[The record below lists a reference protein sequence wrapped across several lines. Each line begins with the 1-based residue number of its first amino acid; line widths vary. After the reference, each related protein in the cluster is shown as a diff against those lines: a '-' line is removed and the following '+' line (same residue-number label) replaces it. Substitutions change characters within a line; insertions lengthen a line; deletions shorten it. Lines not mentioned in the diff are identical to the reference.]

1 MKNYANR
8 IWSKNERRK
17 TLCLFAFTYMLGVC
31 LFREPRVFCDLPWG
45 VVFVRCV
52 LFLLFLYLFFVWKYL
67 FLSFLFILFFAH
79 VYVEINWCFV
89 FYSLHSPKIPFLISF
104 VFLFLL
110 FPQYLSFPSVSLIS
124 LSLFFFLLSF
134 FFFPM
139 MRTQGFYKYSKK
151 RNGKQKEMT
160 LLNTVFEEVSPLLL
174 FSLLPVWLNYQSYLN
189 CHYFLD
195 NFYISF
201 VIVINSISIRI
212 FIIIIISPSPLL
224 VLSSWS
230 LLLPS

>member
-1 MKNYANR
+1 MSAERLCVCLPSHICWECVCLGNR
-8 IWSKNERRK
+8 GSFAICLGV
-17 TLCLFAFTYMLGVC
+17 LCLFVVYC
-31 LFREPRVFCDLPWG
+31 SCCSCIYSLFGNIYF
-45 VVFVRCV
+45 F
-52 LFLLFLYLFFVWKYL
+52 LFFL
-67 FLSFLFILFFAH
+67 FFFFAH